1 MAAII
6 KSRAEQLCL
15 PLGQN
20 VAVQPR
26 AMLRKWTRTA
36 ADGAVAP
43 RPLVQIEAPRSVED
57 IPRTAPSSQS
67 KSPRRCTPVEL
78 MPSAAAMTLVS
89 ASSSPAT
96 ARKSGSAPEKKYK
109 CQFCNR
115 AFSRSEHRSR
125 HERSHTKERPFKCLK
140 CRSTF
145 VRRDLLLR
153 HDRTVHAKD
162 GGVPLHSEV
171 KRRTS
176 TKAPEVSPPG
186 PAASSMAMDTA
197 TLEQIEASNDD
208 IVDIETA
215 AMLMT
220 DFHHKAMASQE
231 PEPVP
236 ETQDATMSNT
246 GPPLMEPAAYTAPGQ
261 MSLPQMPWD
270 SMVPHSVN
278 EPKHPAQD
286 SHPAF
291 NSASAL
297 SSHAHQLPPIMERQM
312 SGSDALPPS
321 FQAMN
326 GSVPASGLGTPGALS
341 PYPSML
347 GPVSP
352 VDYRRSPGPSQALTM
367 TKAPQV
373 ESDEQCAKIYENIR
387 NADSENALLDTFHLP
402 SLNTLNRLLKTY
414 FELFHPHL
422 PFLHPAT
429 FQPSEVSAPLLLAVL
444 SIGAL
449 YIFDQDQAYMLHIG
463 SKVLVNQFLQNKEN
477 FSSRKC
483 PLWTMQST
491 LINMIFASWSGDPK
505 GLEWACSIKSLLAN
519 MVAGNRYE
527 LKLRS
532 EARGDVQP
540 NHEEWVEDEQCRR
553 TYYAVYIFFGLLT
566 LTYNHTPAMGFNEF
580 DNLELPSSESLW
592 TMEVSDDES
601 WRERL
606 AASKII
612 TFRQAHDN
620 LFQGDPAQ
628 YSAFATRVMINA
640 LFLEVWYHKRSPEAL
655 QDVVTEYKLRLALE
669 TWEKSLP
676 LCEPE
681 TVVVHLSAPHKGHPL
696 IFNAMAMYRNT
707 RARLVVDL
715 KSVQEALRYHDSYEV
730 AAAMTHARDKV
741 QRSQEM
747 IKVIQECFDCIEV
760 AALQGIRWV
769 ARTSATNWSIE
780 HPLTGMDMMVILTL
794 WLYRLEHDEEPAN
807 EEELAMYNKLRNL
820 FDDDS
825 VDVYGAKLSSTVAR
839 LWGSMIDEVVVWG
852 ITKLMGEAFKLHSQA
867 LVGYEDAMSSRSGS
881 ATPSLATG
889 GVQVLE
895 MQVAY

>member
-1 MAAII
+1 M
-6 KSRAEQLCL
+6 
-15 PLGQN
+15 
-20 VAVQPR
+20 
-26 AMLRKWTRTA
+26 
-36 ADGAVAP
+36 
-43 RPLVQIEAPRSVED
+43 
-57 IPRTAPSSQS
+57 
-67 KSPRRCTPVEL
+67 
-78 MPSAAAMTLVS
+78 
-89 ASSSPAT
+89 
-96 ARKSGSAPEKKYK
+96 
-109 CQFCNR
+109 
-115 AFSRSEHRSR
+115 
-125 HERSHTKERPFKCLK
+125 
-140 CRSTF
+140 
-145 VRRDLLLR
+145 
-153 HDRTVHAKD
+153 
-162 GGVPLHSEV
+162 
-171 KRRTS
+171 
-176 TKAPEVSPPG
+176 
-186 PAASSMAMDTA
+186 
-197 TLEQIEASNDD
+197 
-208 IVDIETA
+208 VDIETA

-231 PEPVP
+231 PEIATEP
-236 ETQDATMSNT
+236 QDTIMSSN
-246 GPPLMEPAAYTAPGQ
+246 GPSLMEPTVAYTAPGQ
-261 MSLPQMPWD
+261 MSLPQMPWGD
-270 SMVPHSVN
+270 SMVGDS
-278 EPKHPAQD
+278 KSHPLAGGQD
-286 SHPAF
+286 SHPGF
-291 NSASAL
+291 NSASTL
-297 SSHAHQLPPIMERQM
+297 SSHPHQLPPIMERTM
-312 SGSDALPPS
+312 SGNEALPPS
-321 FQAMN
+321 FQSMN
-326 GSVPASGLGTPGALS
+326 GTVPVSGLGTPGALS

-367 TKAPQV
+367 TKAPQI
-373 ESDEQCAKIYENIR
+373 ESEEDCAKIYENIR
-387 NADSENALLDTFHLP
+387 HADTENALLDTFHLP

-414 FELFHPHL
+414 FDLFHHHL

-429 FQPSEVSAPLLLAVL
+429 FQPTQVAAPLLLAVL

-491 LINMIFASWSGDPK
+491 LLNMVFASWSGDSK

-519 MVAGNRYE
+519 VSRHLLSPINQLTCHQMVAGNRYE

-532 EARGDVQP
+532 EAREGAQP
-540 NHEEWVEDEQCRR
+540 SHEEWALDEQCRR

-580 DNLELPSSESLW
+580 DTLELPSSESLW
-592 TMEVSDDES
+592 TMEVSDDET
-601 WRERL
+601 WRESV

-620 LFQGDPAQ
+620 LFQGDPAR

-669 TWEKSLP
+669 TWEKSLE

-681 TVVVHLSAPHKGHPL
+681 TVVVQLSAPHKGHPL
-696 IFNAMAMYRNT
+696 IFNAMALYRNT
-707 RARLVVDL
+707 RTRLVVDL

-730 AAAMTHARDKV
+730 AAAMTNARDKV

-760 AALQGIRWV
+760 AAVQGIRWV

-780 HPLTGMDMMVILTL
+780 HPLSGMDLMVILTL
-794 WLYRLEHDEEPAN
+794 WLYRLEHDEEPAT

-825 VDVYGAKLSSTVAR
+825 VDIYGAKLSSTVAR
-839 LWGSMIDEVVVWG
+839 LWGSMLDEVVVWG
-852 ITKLMGEAFKLHSQA
+852 YVLFSTVCLFNANRAPVSPNSWAKPLNFILRPWSAMKMQCHLVPALPLPRWPPVVFKFWRCKWHTRCAALMVALMTLRHFPIFKCFRLDWAIPLLLSSSLCIWEHGLEFGITVPFAS
-867 LVGYEDAMSSRSGS
+867 
-881 ATPSLATG
+881 
-889 GVQVLE
+889 
-895 MQVAY
+895 